1 MQQILLADEWIVG
14 SLHNYYTIGIELVF
28 DLTNRQAFG
37 NNKASLYIPFNK
49 QFIVTLVDHNVREQ
63 FPLRWHVRDVNDID
77 YFNRILS
84 TQTVLLTGIPW
95 VYSELF
101 YNDQGFY

>member
-1 MQQILLADEWIVG
+1 MQRILQADIWYK
-14 SLHNYYTIGIELVF
+14 LHSYRPTRHIQPIGIQLIT
-28 DLTNRQAFG
+28 DLINQQS
-37 NNKASLYIPFNK
+37 SLYIPFGK
-49 QFIVTLVDHNVREQ
+49 QFIITLVDHNIREQ

-84 TQTVLLTGIPW
+84 TQTVLLTGIHW